1 MKLNKLFISAGVLAA
16 AMSMGSC
23 TGDLDLTPTNPNEIT
38 DVVLSKD
45 PTQSMQELIAGVYM
59 NIGTYGPNGN
69 NILSSMDGGMSTFQR
84 AVFNLEEI
92 PTDEANWLPSGDA
105 IDPMF
110 QYGVIPA
117 NNSVVMGSYSRL
129 MAIVTLCNQFMQ
141 TNFGIKTEQEQA
153 LFDEFSRQARILRAG
168 MYFYLIDNFGNVPYA
183 DESVTVGSVAPQ
195 LSSNFAEGRRLVF
208 ERVVA
213 DLEDVVAWYKQND
226 PNNKPPYGYVGLDVA
241 ESLLVKYYLNAGVY
255 TGTERW
261 KECYDHAEAVI
272 NRLGHGGFQNSGL
285 CKGYH
290 QNFAYNNK
298 NYAIGG
304 AGDVHE
310 IIWTIP
316 QENPTLSPD
325 GVGLTSYANGGF
337 MCNAW
342 IGDAA
347 PDEINGIFDIDGN
360 KYKYNVFQKQYNS
373 ANGWKCMSAR
383 RQFVEV
389 FDWNEDYTSSPDIR
403 TKMWKTAADGFN
415 INNGSFTQASWG
427 DNGFLAVKYSNWVVN
442 DNNQIDEAASPAP
455 VDPLGIDYA
464 MIRLAEIYL
473 SGAEAALNNGGDK
486 AKALQWVNL
495 IRERA
500 GMEPYASI
508 NLPELQNERQ
518 RELYTECIRR
528 SDLIRYGKWI
538 SGYTWNWKYNVANGT
553 DYPANFI
560 VYPLPTTVVER
571 NGYTQNPGY

>member
-38 DVVLSKD
+38 NETFKD
-45 PTQSMQELIAGVYM
+45 DPAANMEKLIADVYM
-59 NIGTYGPNGN
+59 QLGTYGPNGE
-69 NILSSMDGGMSTFQR
+69 NILTSMDGGMSTFQR

-92 PTDEANWLPSGDA
+92 LTDEANWLPSGDA

-110 QYGVIPA
+110 QYGVVPA
-117 NNSVVMGSYSRL
+117 NNAVVMGTYSRFMVL
-129 MAIVTLCNQFMQ
+129 VTLCNQFMQ
-141 TNFGIKTEQEQA
+141 TDFGITSDADRELYE
-153 LFDEFSRQARILRAG
+153 EFCRQARILRG
-168 MYFYLIDNFGNVPYA
+168 GLYFYLIDNFGNVPYA
-183 DESVTVGSVAPQ
+183 DETVTTGSVAPQ
-195 LSSNFAEGRRLVF
+195 LSTNFAEGRRMVF
-208 ERVVA
+208 DRVTA
-213 DLEDVVAWYKQND
+213 DLEDVVAWYKAND
-226 PNNKPPYGYVGLDVA
+226 PNNKPPYGYVGLDAA
-241 ESLLVKYYLNAGVY
+241 EAMLVKFYLNAGVY

-261 KECYDHAEAVI
+261 ADCYQHAEAI
-272 NRLGHGGFQNSGL
+272 ISRLGHGGFKDSGL

-290 QNFAYNNK
+290 QNFGYNNK
-298 NYAIGG
+298 QFAIGG
-304 AGDVHE
+304 ASDVNE

-316 QENPTLSPD
+316 QESATLSEA
-325 GVGLTSYANGGF
+325 GHGLQSYANGGF

-347 PDEINGIFDIDGN
+347 PDDVNGVFNIDGK
-360 KYKYNVFQKQYNS
+360 KYRYNVFQKQYNS
-373 ANGWKCMSAR
+373 GNGWKCMSAR

-389 FDWNEDYTSSPDIR
+389 FDWDADYKYSPDIR
-403 TKMWKTAADGFN
+403 TKLWKTAADGFN
-415 INNGSFTQASWG
+415 INNGSLTQAEWG
-427 DNGFLAVKYSNWVVN
+427 NNGFLAVKYSNWYIN

-464 MIRLAEIYL
+464 LIRLAEIYL
-473 SGAEAALNNGGDK
+473 SGAEAALNGGGDK

-500 GMEPYASI
+500 GMEAYDAI

-518 RELYTECIRR
+518 RELYTECVRR

-538 SGYTWNWKYNVANGT
+538 SGYTWNWKYNTANGT
-553 DYPANFI
+553 DYPAYFT

>member
-1 MKLNKLFISAGVLAA
+1 MKLNKFFISAGVLAA
-16 AMSMGSC
+16 AMSLGSC
-23 TGDLDLTPTNPNEIT
+23 VGDLDLTPTNPNEIT
-38 DVVLSKD
+38 DVTFKD
-45 PTQSMQELIAGVYM
+45 DPRANMEKLIADVYM
-59 NIGTYGPNGN
+59 QMATFGPNGN

-117 NNSVVMGSYSRL
+117 NNSVVMGTYSRF
-129 MAIVTLCNQFMQ
+129 MVIVTLANQFMQ
-141 TNFGIKTEQEQA
+141 TDFGFTSDADKA
-153 LFDEFSRQARILRAG
+153 LHEEFCRQARIIRGL

-183 DESVTVGSVAPQ
+183 DENVTVGSVAPQ
-195 LSSNFAEGRRLVF
+195 LSRDFNEGRRMVF
-208 ERVVA
+208 DRVVA
-213 DLEDVVAWYKQND
+213 DLEDIVAWYKTND
-226 PNNKPPYGYVGLDVA
+226 PNNKPPYGYVGLDAA
-241 ESLLVKYYLNAGVY
+241 EALLVKYYLNAGVY

-261 KECYDHAEAVI
+261 SDCYQHAEAVI
-272 NRLGHGGFQNSGL
+272 SRLGHGGFKNSGL
-285 CKGYH
+285 TKGYH
-290 QNFAYNNK
+290 QNFGYNNK
-298 NYAIGG
+298 AFAIGG
-304 AGDVHE
+304 AGEVSE

-316 QENPTLSPD
+316 QESASLTPD
-325 GVGLTSYANGGF
+325 GHGLLSYANGGF

-342 IGDAA
+342 ISDAA
-347 PDEINGIFDIDGN
+347 PDEVNGTFLIDGK

-373 ANGWKCMSAR
+373 GNGWKCMSAR

-389 FDWNEDYTSSPDIR
+389 FDWDAEYKYSPDIR

-415 INNGSFTQASWG
+415 INNGSFTQADWG
-427 DNGFLAVKYSNWVVN
+427 NNGFLAVKYSNWYIN

-486 AKALQWVNL
+486 TKALEWVNL

-500 GMEPYASI
+500 GMEPYTSI
-508 NLPELQNERQ
+508 NLPELRDERQ
-518 RELYTECIRR
+518 RELYTECVRR
-528 SDLIRYGKWI
+528 SDLIRYGQWI

-553 DYPANFI
+553 DYPAYFN

>member
-23 TGDLDLTPTNPNEIT
+23 TGDLDLLPTNPNEIT
-38 DVVLSKD
+38 DVTFSED
-45 PTQSMQELIAGVYM
+45 PTGSMEKLIADVYL
-59 NIGTYGPNGN
+59 NLSTYGPNGDN
-69 NILSSMDGGMSTFQR
+69 VLSSMDGGMSTFQR

-117 NNSVVMGSYSRL
+117 NNTVVMGAYSR
-129 MAIVTLCNQFMQ
+129 MMVIVTLANQFMQ
-141 TNFGIKTEQEQA
+141 TDFGLTTDADQKLYE
-153 LFDEFSRQARILRAG
+153 EFCRQARIIRAG
-168 MYFYLIDNFGNVPYA
+168 MYFYLIDNYGNVPYA

-195 LSSNFAEGRRLVF
+195 LSRDFAEGRRMVF
-208 ERVVA
+208 DRVTS
-213 DLEDVVAWYKQND
+213 DLEDIVAWYKAND

-241 ESLLVKYYLNAGVY
+241 EALLVKFYLNAGVY

-261 KECYDHAEAVI
+261 ADCYNHAEAII

-290 QNFAYNNK
+290 QNFGYNNK
-298 NYAIGG
+298 QFTIGG
-304 AGDVHE
+304 ASDVNE
-310 IIWTIP
+310 IIWTIV
-316 QENPTLSPD
+316 QENPTLSATSQ
-325 GVGLTSYANGGF
+325 GLISYANGGF

-347 PDEINGIFDIDGN
+347 PTEDGQFEING
-360 KYKYNVFQKQYNS
+360 KHYKYNVMQKQYNS
-373 ANGWKCMSAR
+373 GNGWKCMSAR

-389 FDWNEDYTSSPDIR
+389 FDWDANYMYSPDIR
-403 TKMWKTAADGFN
+403 TKLWKTAADGFN
-415 INNGSFTQASWG
+415 INNASFTQADWG
-427 DNGFLAVKYSNWVVN
+427 ENGYLAVKYSNWYIN
-442 DNNQIDEAASPAP
+442 DNNQIDEAASPAA

-486 AKALQWVNL
+486 AKALQWVNY

-500 GMEPYASI
+500 GMDPYTSI

-553 DYPANFI
+553 DYPAYFT